1 MTEAAPAI
9 GVFEAKTHFSR
20 IVDDLVNGRS
30 RAVPVMRRGKP
41 AAYIVSDAFFREAS
55 AGTAPRIRYGLA
67 KGKYRLARDIDAGNA
82 EVLRLFRG
90 GEP

>member
-1 MTEAAPAI
+1 MTETAPAI
-9 GVFEAKTHFSR
+9 GLFEAKTHFSR

-30 RAVPVMRRGKP
+30 GAVPVMRRGKP
-41 AAYIVSDAFFREAS
+41 AVYIVTDAFFRQAA
-55 AGTAPRIRYGLA
+55 AGAPGIRYGLA

-82 EVLRLFRG
+82 EVLQLFRG